1 MALLYALAIF
11 VSVCAIILIMRI
23 LVVCQYYYPENVV
36 ITPICEA
43 LVARG
48 NEVQVVTGKPNY
60 GFGHILPGYERIKDE
75 VINGVHVHRLPL
87 IARKKSRISLIRNY
101 LSFWMNAKRYLAH
114 LKEEYD
120 LVYSMSM
127 SPLIS
132 VEGGGIYAKKHG
144 KTHLIHCLD
153 LWPES
158 AVIAGKVRKNS
169 LEYRFLYRSS
179 RKIYSSADEILISSP
194 SFASYFKDVLKL
206 PEKKVLYVPQPP
218 LVNPL
223 PLNGVSFPKRYN
235 LVYAGNVGNLQLI
248 ENYVKACVY
257 LKERKDF
264 QFHIVGAGARLNAVL
279 HLIEENHLGD
289 MVIYHPVVPAA
300 EVPSYFTNATALL
313 VPLANTSSPVSKTV
327 PNKLISSL
335 AYSRAI
341 LASIGGDGHEVLEKA
356 GGAVFAGE
364 DHKDIAQ
371 AIEKLFSLSDEE
383 RKTMGEKNKAYF
395 DEHFDFDK
403 VMDQLAAAFND
414 VKKS

>member
-1 MALLYALAIF
+1 
-11 VSVCAIILIMRI
+11 MRI

-43 LVARG
+43 LVKRG
-48 NEVQVVTGKPNY
+48 NEVQVITGKPNY
-60 GFGHILPGYERIKDE
+60 GFGHILPGYEQIKDE
-75 VINGVHVHRLPL
+75 TINGVKVHRLPL
-87 IARKKSRISLIRNY
+87 VARKKSRISLIRNY
-101 LSFWMNAKRYLAH
+101 LSFWRNAKHYLSR

-144 KTHLIHCLD
+144 KPHVIHCLD

-169 LEYRFLYRSS
+169 FVYRVLYHSS
-179 RKIYSSADEILISSP
+179 KKIYSSADEILISSP
-194 SFASYFKDVLKL
+194 SFALYFQDVLKL
-206 PEKKVLYVPQPP
+206 PDKKVFYVPQPP

-223 PLNGVSFPKRYN
+223 PEKGVAFPKRFN
-235 LVYAGNVGNLQLI
+235 LVYAGNIGNLQLI
-248 ENYVKACVY
+248 ENYVKACAL
-257 LKERKDF
+257 LKGEKDF

-279 HLIEENHLGD
+279 RLIEENHLED
-289 MVIYHPVVPAA
+289 LVVYHPLVSAA

-313 VPLANTSSPVSKTV
+313 VPLADTSSPVSKTI

-335 AYSRAI
+335 AYSRPI
-341 LASIGGDGHEVLEKA
+341 LASIGGDGRDILTKA
-356 GGAVFAGE
+356 GGALFAKE
-364 DHKDIAQ
+364 DPADIAS
-371 AIEKLFSLSDEE
+371 AIKKLVALSDEE

-395 DEHFDFDK
+395 EEHFNFDK
-403 VMDQLAAAFND
+403 VMDQLFTAFKD
-414 VKKS
+414 LKKS